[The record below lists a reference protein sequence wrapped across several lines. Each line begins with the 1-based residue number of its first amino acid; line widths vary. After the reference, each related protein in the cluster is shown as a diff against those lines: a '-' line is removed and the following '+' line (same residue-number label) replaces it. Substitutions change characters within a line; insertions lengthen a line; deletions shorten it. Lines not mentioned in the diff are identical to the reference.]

1 MIPIQGSI
9 PGWGTKIPHAEQH
22 SQKLKKKKR
31 PGRTLTVTC
40 PVPVCMQWMG
50 KAVGHSQAFSAI
62 FPPKDQRQK
71 FRVTA
76 SVISHHSG
84 NQHSSSSAVAQA
96 DMTTFQVLESTHHP
110 LSIVLIPGKRP
121 LPLGQRVWRASR
133 DGPAQSLSHPPHH
146 TLNTQDQRFP
156 VPFQDLLRPV
166 LCQCHSPRP
175 QGPVRGSCLQGMWTE
190 LGCPYTFVYVYV
202 YV

>member
-1 MIPIQGSI
+1 M
-9 PGWGTKIPHAEQH
+9 
-22 SQKLKKKKR
+22 
-31 PGRTLTVTC
+31 
-40 PVPVCMQWMG
+40 
-50 KAVGHSQAFSAI
+50 GHSQAFSAI

-121 LPLGQRVWRASR
+121 PPLGAKSLKGQQRWASPESEPSPTPHSAHA
-133 DGPAQSLSHPPHH
+133 GPKIPCPLPGSAQACSL
-146 TLNTQDQRFP
+146 P
-156 VPFQDLLRPV
+156 VSL
-166 LCQCHSPRP
+166 P
-175 QGPVRGSCLQGMWTE
+175 QTPGTSKGQLFAGHVDRVGMSIYICICICICLGST
-190 LGCPYTFVYVYV
+190 
-202 YV
+202 